1 MPPRRL
7 VSPTGRAQTLAPV
20 RPSAALQAAYEGR
33 LLAEI
38 DAMNRSILWF
48 VRAAWRANTP
58 HAVAQDAS
66 PAADLLETMRGL
78 GRRWTDRFAV
88 LADDL
93 GRHFAT
99 AVRDRS
105 DAALKASLRKGGFT
119 VAFRPTRA
127 MNDVFQATLAEQVNL
142 IKSIASEHL
151 TDVQGIVM
159 RSVQT
164 GRDLGTLAQELE
176 TRYGTTKRRAAFIAQ
191 SQNNIATAT
200 MIRTRQAELGI
211 TQAVW
216 LHSAGGRVPR
226 PEHVAASG
234 KTYDVAKGMFLEG
247 KWTWPGVEPR
257 CRCVSKSV
265 ITGF

>member
-1 MPPRRL
+1 
-7 VSPTGRAQTLAPV
+7 
-20 RPSAALQAAYEGR
+20 
-33 LLAEI
+33 
-38 DAMNRSILWF
+38 
-48 VRAAWRANTP
+48 
-58 HAVAQDAS
+58 
-66 PAADLLETMRGL
+66 
-78 GRRWTDRFAV
+78 
-88 LADDL
+88 
-93 GRHFAT
+93 
-99 AVRDRS
+99 
-105 DAALKASLRKGGFT
+105 
-119 VAFRPTRA
+119 
-127 MNDVFQATLAEQVNL
+127 
-142 IKSIASEHL
+142 
-151 TDVQGIVM
+151 M